1 MTLGHYWYKLKDGY
15 LSGSTRYNECCFY
28 KQWEKRFLASPH
40 SSLSWVK
47 CMQMRL
53 ISAFI
58 FTVASEDE
66 LGPNGKRICLGISS
80 SIISELADCNALLSQ
95 KRKKRQV
102 ISASYGLGV
111 STKSNFDIKS
121 HTEYLMCFIPL
132 DTINIGSC

>member
-53 ISAFI
+53 ISVFI
-58 FTVASEDE
+58 FTVASEDDE
-66 LGPNGKRICLGISS
+66 LGPNGKEFV
-80 SIISELADCNALLSQ
+80 SESQVVSFLSLQ
-95 KRKKRQV
+95 IVMLYFHKKGKETGYT
-102 ISASYGLGV
+102 YGLGV